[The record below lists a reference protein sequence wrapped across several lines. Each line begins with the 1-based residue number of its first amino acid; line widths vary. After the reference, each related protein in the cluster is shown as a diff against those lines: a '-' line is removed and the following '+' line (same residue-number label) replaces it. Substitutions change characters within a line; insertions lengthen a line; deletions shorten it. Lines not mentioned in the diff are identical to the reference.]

1 MSAREH
7 LDAMKAQYAAGDS
20 LQDIGDRY
28 GITRER
34 VRQLFKRAGVEMR
47 RPQESLSLHPERRS
61 KALAAFARHRAER
74 TGKTKAVLEQAAE
87 MVRAG
92 ATYRETARALGITPS
107 QVAGVCF
114 RLKVSSGRPSNRRNI
129 DWLPLL
135 HSARERGLCPSHL
148 ALEIGCSAQAAICAA
163 KKYGIDLPHGVKGRP
178 VGDRSYAAAVKA
190 KALSA

>member
-92 ATYRETARALGITPS
+92 AT
-107 QVAGVCF
+107 
-114 RLKVSSGRPSNRRNI
+114 
-129 DWLPLL
+129 
-135 HSARERGLCPSHL
+135 
-148 ALEIGCSAQAAICAA
+148 
-163 KKYGIDLPHGVKGRP
+163 
-178 VGDRSYAAAVKA
+178 
-190 KALSA
+190 